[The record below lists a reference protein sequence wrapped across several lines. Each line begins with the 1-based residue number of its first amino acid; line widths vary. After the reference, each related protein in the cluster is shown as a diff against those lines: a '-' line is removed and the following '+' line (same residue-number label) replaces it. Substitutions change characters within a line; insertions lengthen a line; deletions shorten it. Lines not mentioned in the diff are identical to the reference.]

1 MDEYCLYLRKSRL
14 DMEAEARGEGDTL
27 ARHRAALVKLAHAKG
42 LSITGIYQEV
52 KSGETIAARPEM
64 QRLLNDVED
73 GRWAGVLVMEVERLA
88 RGNTTDQGIVA
99 DTFKYTNTKIITPA
113 KVYDPSN
120 EFDEEYFEF
129 GLFMSRREYKTINRR
144 LQRGR
149 QASLN
154 EGKFIAG
161 KAVYGYERYKLPKEK
176 GYSLRVIPE
185 QAEIVRMIFDWYVNG
200 ETGPDGLPRQLGAMT
215 IAKRLDAMGVPSPTG
230 GKWPPCTITGII
242 KNPTYIGM
250 IRWSHRPTVK
260 RMVDG
265 AMVIT
270 RPVHDDVPLSP
281 GIHEPILDKTIWER
295 AQWILRSRSH
305 APVPK
310 SSQIKNPLAGIIH
323 CSKCGHSMER
333 RVFQHGRDMLLCPNK
348 DCDCM
353 SSVLEDVESAVL
365 SSLRVW
371 LAAYKVK
378 IASEHNSATDFSLQR
393 SDRSV
398 KQLQLSMNTL
408 KKQMNSLYD
417 LLEQGIYTTET
428 FLARSQVITEKLS
441 ELDRELSDAKA
452 RGEQQERLRR
462 SRFEI
467 IPRIEHVLNTYP
479 TLSDPKEKNDML
491 KEVLDKAVY
500 SKTQGGRW
508 TPSDMEL
515 LVFPKLTEN
524 ENTHQSL

>member
-1 MDEYCLYLRKSRL
+1 MDEYSLYLRKSRL
-14 DMEAEARGEGDTL
+14 DIEAEARGEGDTL
-27 ARHRAALVKLAHAKG
+27 ARHRAALMKLAQAKG
-42 LSITGIYQEV
+42 LNITGIYQEV
-52 KSGETIAARPEM
+52 RSGETIAARPEM

-149 QASLN
+149 QASLS

-176 GYSLRVIPE
+176 GYSLRIISE
-185 QAEIVRMIFDWYVNG
+185 QAEVVRMIFDWYVNG
-200 ETGPDGLPRQLGAMT
+200 EIGPDGAYRQLGAFT
-215 IAKRLDAMGVPSPTG
+215 IAKRLDSLGIPSPTG
-230 GKWPPCTITGII
+230 GKWPACTITGII

-260 RMVDG
+260 KMVDG
-265 AMVIT
+265 VMVMS
-270 RPVHDDVPLSP
+270 RPVNDDVPLSP
-281 GIHEPILDKTIWER
+281 GIHEPIIEKDLWDK
-295 AQWILRSRSH
+295 AQRILRGRSH

-310 SSQIKNPLAGIIH
+310 STQIKNPLAGLIF

-333 RVFQHGRDMLLCPNK
+333 RVFQHGRDMLMCPDK

-353 SSVLEDVESAVL
+353 ASVLEDVEAAL
-365 SSLRVW
+365 LDSLRLW
-371 LAAYKVK
+371 LTEYKIKV
-378 IASEHNSATDFSLQR
+378 ASEQS
-393 SDRSV
+393 SV
-398 KQLQLSMNTL
+398 QQLGHSSEKTIKQLQQSMSTL
-408 KKQMNSLYD
+408 KKQMDNLYD
-417 LLEQGIYTTET
+417 LLEQGIYTPDT
-428 FLARSQVITEKLS
+428 FVTRSQVLTEKMTAVNK
-441 ELDRELSDAKA
+441 ELAEVEARCDR
-452 RGEQQERLRR
+452 QTRLHK

-467 IPRIEHVLNTYP
+467 IPRIERVLEVYP
-479 TLSDPKEKNDML
+479 TLEDPREKNNMM
-491 KEVLDKAVY
+491 KEVLEKAVY
-500 SKTQGGRW
+500 KKTQGGRW
-508 TPSDMEL
+508 LPSDMEL
-515 LVFPKLTEN
+515 LLFPRLN
-524 ENTHQSL
+524 DD

>member
-14 DMEAEARGEGDTL
+14 DLEAEARGEGDTL
-27 ARHRAALVKLAHAKG
+27 ARHRAALMKLAKAKG
-42 LSITGIYQEV
+42 LNITGIYQEV
-52 KSGETIAARPEM
+52 RSGETIAARPEM

-176 GYSLRVIPE
+176 GYSLRIIPE
-185 QAEIVRMIFDWYVNG
+185 QAETVRLIFDWYVNG
-200 ETGPDGLPRQLGAMT
+200 EIGPDGVYRQLGAFT
-215 IAKRLDAMGVPSPTG
+215 IAKRLDALGIPSPTG
-230 GKWPPCTITGII
+230 GKWPACTITGII

-260 RMVDG
+260 KMVDG
-265 AMVIT
+265 VMVMS

-281 GIHEPILDKTIWER
+281 GIHEAIIEKDLWDQ
-295 AQWILRSRSH
+295 AQRILRSRSH

-310 SSQIKNPLAGIIH
+310 SIQIKNPLAGLIF
-323 CSKCGHSMER
+323 CSKCGYSMER
-333 RVFQHGRDMLLCPNK
+333 RVFQHGRDMLKCPNK

-353 SSVLEDVESAVL
+353 SSVLEDVEAAL
-365 SSLRVW
+365 LDTLRLW
-371 LAAYKVK
+371 LAEYKIKV
-378 IASEHNSATDFSLQR
+378 ASEQS
-393 SDRSV
+393 SV
-398 KQLQLSMNTL
+398 KLSGGSSSEKAIKQLQQSMSTL
-408 KKQMNSLYD
+408 KKQMDNLYD
-417 LLEQGIYTTET
+417 LLEQGVYTPDT
-428 FLARSQVITEKLS
+428 FVTRSQVLTEKMAAVNH
-441 ELDRELSDAKA
+441 ELAEVEARCDRQA
-452 RGEQQERLRR
+452 RLHR

-467 IPRIEHVLNTYP
+467 IPRIEHVLEAYP
-479 TLSDPKEKNDML
+479 TLEDPREKNKMM
-491 KEVLDKAVY
+491 KEVLEKAIY
-500 SKTQGGRW
+500 KKTQGGRW
-508 TPSDMEL
+508 IPSDMEL
-515 LVFPKLTEN
+515 LIFPRLN
-524 ENTHQSL
+524 DD